1 MIGFLDTKCSNC
13 PRDLEDEVGRRSRR
27 GREGWGACVWSDKL
41 PWHSPEPWM
50 RHCLCSWKPELPWCV
65 MYRTGFSTL
74 PAGPVGRVRCVETIL
89 DSSRW
94 LTSDQRRRPDTAL
107 GLRQLGSS
115 AVSGTRRYG
124 LLVFQKGCGK
134 LAGVKWRSSRWH
146 GPFCLYPWGMET
158 EDALGALAS
167 GPDTCGHF
175 LILKAKEL
183 HLFSRSDLCSSWV

>member
-1 MIGFLDTKCSNC
+1 MIHSHQPYSHAWPKKSHIVCRDKELWKSRAVMETVGCLDTAGWDFRQRRVKWQGDYHTLSTLFLQWLGFWTPNVQTA

-74 PAGPVGRVRCVETIL
+74 PAGPVGHVGCVETIL

-94 LTSDQRRRPDTAL
+94 LTSDRRRRPDTAL

-115 AVSGTRRYG
+115 AVSGTRR
-124 LLVFQKGCGK
+124 
-134 LAGVKWRSSRWH
+134 
-146 GPFCLYPWGMET
+146 
-158 EDALGALAS
+158 
-167 GPDTCGHF
+167 
-175 LILKAKEL
+175 
-183 HLFSRSDLCSSWV
+183 